1 MGTTMRVAINYTFA
15 VGLSVM
21 IPALALAQTSKPR
34 TPGQIA
40 AASQH
45 IAERN
50 EGCRQQARTQKLH
63 FLKRHRFMR
72 DCKKANP

>member
-1 MGTTMRVAINYTFA
+1 MRVGINYTA
-15 VGLSVM
+15 IVM
-21 IPALALAQTSKPR
+21 LIVAGPALAQTPASNPK

-40 AASQH
+40 TVSKH

-50 EGCRQQARTQKLH
+50 EGCRQRARAQKLH